1 MKRTSLTLDEHL
13 LEEALRLGGERTYS
27 KTVERALEMFVR
39 RIKSEKILLLRHSG
53 LWKGKLSG
61 MRGDPDETRGSDR

>member
-27 KTVERALEMFVR
+27 KTVERALEVFVN
-39 RIKSEKILLLRHSG
+39 RIKARQILELGHSG
-53 LWKGKLSG
+53 FWKGNLG
-61 MRGDPDETRGSDR
+61 DMRADAVAEPRPK